1 MPRATLRDMVGRKTL
16 KCGTLVWEFA
26 VPGIGH
32 LLAAG
37 GSEYVFLD
45 TEHSG
50 LGIDTLKSTL
60 QYLEAASIPA
70 LVRPPGRSYENIAR
84 ALDAGAEGLILP
96 MVGSGDEARRIVQC
110 AKYAPLG
117 ERGVALGIAHD
128 RYTGGSV
135 AEKLAAANRR
145 SVIFALVE
153 TREGAEN
160 ADAIAAV
167 DGIDGLWIGHLDL
180 SSSLGIAGQFDHP
193 DYVEAV
199 DRIAKAANDQGK
211 SLGRVVDGADEGA
224 KLYARGFD
232 FVAVGTDTQLYAS
245 ALRAE
250 LTALRAGCE

>member
-1 MPRATLRDMVGRKTL
+1 MPQTTLRDMVGRKTL

-50 LGIDTLKSTL
+50 LGIDALKSTL
-60 QYLEAASIPA
+60 QYLQAASIPA

-96 MVGSGDEARRIVQC
+96 MVASGDDARRIVQC
-110 AKYAPLG
+110 AKYTPMG
-117 ERGVALGIAHD
+117 SRGVALGIAHD
-128 RYTGGSV
+128 AYTSGSV
-135 AEKLAAANRR
+135 ADKLAAANRR

-160 ADAIAAV
+160 ADAIASV

-180 SSSLGIAGQFDHP
+180 SSSLGIPGQFDHP
-193 DYVEAV
+193 DYVDAV
-199 DRIAKAANDQGK
+199 DRIAKAANDHGK
-211 SLGRVVDGADEGA
+211 SLGRVVEGADEGA

-232 FVAVGTDTQLYAS
+232 FIAVGTDTQLYANALGAELV
-245 ALRAE
+245 ALRDA
-250 LTALRAGCE
+250 CD

>member
-1 MPRATLRDMVGRKTL
+1 MHQASLRDLVGRKTL
-16 KCGTLVWEFA
+16 KSGTLVWEFA

-37 GSEYVFLD
+37 GSEFVFLD

-50 LGIDTLKSTL
+50 LGIATLKSTL
-60 QYLEAASIPA
+60 QYLQAASIPA

-110 AKYAPLG
+110 AKYTPMGA
-117 ERGVALGIAHD
+117 RGVALGIAHD
-128 RYTGGSV
+128 RYSSGPV

-145 SVIFALVE
+145 TVLFALVE

-160 ADAIAAV
+160 VDAIASV

-180 SSSLGIAGQFDHP
+180 SASLGIPGQFDHP
-193 DYVEAV
+193 DYVDAV
-199 DRIAKAANDQGK
+199 DRIAKAANQCGI
-211 SLGRVVDGADEGA
+211 SLGRVAEGA
-224 KLYARGFD
+224 EEGAALYARGHD
-232 FVAVGTDTQLYAS
+232 FIAIGTDTQLYTNALRS
-245 ALRAE
+245 ELEALRA
-250 LTALRAGCE
+250 ACE

>member
-1 MPRATLRDMVGRKTL
+1 MHRATLRDMVGNRTL
-16 KCGTLVWEFA
+16 KSGTLVWEFA

-37 GSEYVFLD
+37 GSEFVFLD

-50 LGIDTLKSTL
+50 LGMDSLKSTL

-110 AKYAPLG
+110 AKYAPMG
-117 ERGVALGIAHD
+117 SRGVALGIAHD
-128 RYTGGSV
+128 RYTGGPV
-135 AEKLAAANRR
+135 AEKLAEGNLR
-145 SVIFALVE
+145 SVLFALVE

-160 ADAIAAV
+160 VDAIASV

-180 SSSLGIAGQFDHP
+180 STSLGVPGQFDHP
-193 DYVEAV
+193 DYVSAV
-199 DRIAKAANDQGK
+199 DRIAKAARDYDK
-211 SLGRVVDGADEGA
+211 SLGRMVETPEEGA
-224 KLYARGFD
+224 RLYARGFD
-232 FVAVGTDTQLYAS
+232 FIAIGTDTQLYAN
-245 ALRAE
+245 ALRTE
-250 LTALRAGCE
+250 LAALRAGCE

>member
-1 MPRATLRDMVGRKTL
+1 MVGRKTL

-50 LGIDTLKSTL
+50 LGIDALKSTL
-60 QYLEAASIPA
+60 QYLQAASIPA

-96 MVGSGDEARRIVQC
+96 MVASGDDARRIVQC
-110 AKYAPLG
+110 AKYTPMG
-117 ERGVALGIAHD
+117 SRGVALGIAHD
-128 RYTGGSV
+128 AYTSGSV
-135 AEKLAAANRR
+135 ADKLAAANRR

-160 ADAIAAV
+160 ADAIASV

-180 SSSLGIAGQFDHP
+180 SSSLGIPGQFDHP
-193 DYVEAV
+193 DYVDAV
-199 DRIAKAANDQGK
+199 DRIAKAANDNGK
-211 SLGRVVDGADEGA
+211 SLGRMVEGAGEGA

-232 FVAVGTDTQLYAS
+232 FIAVGTDTQLYANALGAELA
-245 ALRAE
+245 ALRDA
-250 LTALRAGCE
+250 CE

>member
-1 MPRATLRDMVGRKTL
+1 MHRATLRDMVGNRTL
-16 KCGTLVWEFA
+16 KSGTLVWEFA

-37 GSEYVFLD
+37 GSEFVFLD

-50 LGIDTLKSTL
+50 LGMDSLKSTL

-117 ERGVALGIAHD
+117 SRGVALGIAHD
-128 RYTGGSV
+128 RYTSGPV
-135 AEKLAAANRR
+135 AEKLAEGNRR
-145 SVIFALVE
+145 SVLFALVE

-160 ADAIAAV
+160 VDAIASV

-180 SSSLGIAGQFDHP
+180 STSLGIPGQFDHP
-193 DYVEAV
+193 DYVSAV
-199 DRIAKAANDQGK
+199 DRIAKAARDYDK
-211 SLGRVVDGADEGA
+211 SLGRMVETPEEGA
-224 KLYARGFD
+224 LLYARGFD
-232 FVAVGTDTQLYAS
+232 FIAIGTDTQLYAN
-245 ALRAE
+245 ALRTE
-250 LTALRAGCE
+250 LAALRAGCE

>member
-1 MPRATLRDMVGRKTL
+1 MHRATLRDMVGNRTL
-16 KCGTLVWEFA
+16 KPGTLVWEFA

-37 GSEYVFLD
+37 GSEFVFLD

-50 LGIDTLKSTL
+50 LGMDSLKSTL

-110 AKYAPLG
+110 AKYAPMG
-117 ERGVALGIAHD
+117 SRGVALGIAHD
-128 RYTGGSV
+128 RYTGGPV
-135 AEKLAAANRR
+135 AEKLAEGNRR
-145 SVIFALVE
+145 SVLFALVE

-160 ADAIAAV
+160 VDAIASV

-180 SSSLGIAGQFDHP
+180 STSLGVPGQFDHP
-193 DYVEAV
+193 DYVSAV
-199 DRIAKAANDQGK
+199 DRIAKAARDYDK
-211 SLGRVVDGADEGA
+211 SLGRMVETPEEGA
-224 KLYARGFD
+224 RLYARGFD
-232 FVAVGTDTQLYAS
+232 FIAIGTDTQLYAN
-245 ALRAE
+245 ALRTE
-250 LTALRAGCE
+250 LAALRAGCE

>member
-1 MPRATLRDMVGRKTL
+1 MVGRKTL

-84 ALDAGAEGLILP
+84 TLDAGAEGLILP

-128 RYTGGSV
+128 RYTSGSV

-211 SLGRVVDGADEGA
+211 SLGRVVNGADEGA

-232 FVAVGTDTQLYAS
+232 FVAVGTDTQLYAN

>member
-1 MPRATLRDMVGRKTL
+1 MLPATLRDMVGRKTL
-16 KCGTLVWEFA
+16 KSGTLVWEFA

-37 GSEYVFLD
+37 GSDFVFLD

-50 LGIDTLKSTL
+50 LGTDTLKSTL
-60 QYLEAASIPA
+60 QYLQAASIPA
-70 LVRPPGRSYENIAR
+70 LVRPPGRSYEHIAR

-110 AKYAPLG
+110 AKYAPVG
-117 ERGVALGIAHD
+117 ARGVALGIAHD
-128 RYTGGSV
+128 RYTGGPV

-145 SVIFALVE
+145 NVLFALVE

-160 ADAIAAV
+160 ADAIASV

-180 SSSLGIAGQFDHP
+180 TASLGIPGQFDHP
-193 DYVEAV
+193 DYLDAV
-199 DRIAKAANDQGK
+199 DRIAKAASHCGK
-211 SLGRVVDGADEGA
+211 SLGRVVDGAEEGA

-232 FVAVGTDTQLYAS
+232 FIGIGTDTQLYAN

>member
-1 MPRATLRDMVGRKTL
+1 MVGNRTL
-16 KCGTLVWEFA
+16 KSGTLVWEFA

-37 GSEYVFLD
+37 GSEFVFLD

-50 LGIDTLKSTL
+50 LGMDSLKSTL

-117 ERGVALGIAHD
+117 SRGVALGIAHD
-128 RYTGGSV
+128 RYTSGPV
-135 AEKLAAANRR
+135 AEKLAEGNRR
-145 SVIFALVE
+145 SVLFALVE

-160 ADAIAAV
+160 VDAIASV

-180 SSSLGIAGQFDHP
+180 STSLGIPGQFDHP
-193 DYVEAV
+193 DYVSAV
-199 DRIAKAANDQGK
+199 DRIAKAARDYDK
-211 SLGRVVDGADEGA
+211 SLGRMVETPEEGA
-224 KLYARGFD
+224 LLYARGFD
-232 FVAVGTDTQLYAS
+232 FIAIGTDTQLYAN
-245 ALRAE
+245 ALRTE
-250 LTALRAGCE
+250 LAALRAGCE

>member
-1 MPRATLRDMVGRKTL
+1 MPLTTLRDMVGRKTL
-16 KCGTLVWEFA
+16 KSGTLVWEFV

-37 GSEYVFLD
+37 GSEFVFLD

-50 LGIDTLKSTL
+50 IGIDTLKSTL
-60 QYLEAASIPA
+60 QYLEAAAIPA

-110 AKYAPLG
+110 AKYAPMG
-117 ERGVALGIAHD
+117 ARGVALGIAHD
-128 RYTGGSV
+128 RYTGGPV

-145 SVIFALVE
+145 SVLFALVE

-160 ADAIAAV
+160 VDDIASV

-180 SSSLGIAGQFDHP
+180 TSSLGIPGQFDHP
-193 DYVEAV
+193 DYLEAV
-199 DRIAKAANDQGK
+199 DRIAKAARHYGK
-211 SLGRVVDGADEGA
+211 SLGRMVEGA
-224 KLYARGFD
+224 EEGAALYPRGFD
-232 FVAVGTDTQLYAS
+232 FIAVGTDTQLYAN

-250 LTALRAGCE
+250 LTALRSGCE

>member
-1 MPRATLRDMVGRKTL
+1 MHRATLRDMVGNRTL
-16 KCGTLVWEFA
+16 KSGTLVWEFA

-37 GSEYVFLD
+37 GSEFVFLD

-50 LGIDTLKSTL
+50 LGMDSLKSTL

-110 AKYAPLG
+110 AKYAPMG
-117 ERGVALGIAHD
+117 SRGVALGIAHD
-128 RYTGGSV
+128 RYTSGTV
-135 AEKLAAANRR
+135 AEKLAEGNRR
-145 SVIFALVE
+145 SVLFALVE

-160 ADAIAAV
+160 ADAIASV

-180 SSSLGIAGQFDHP
+180 STSLGIPGQFDHP
-193 DYVEAV
+193 DYVTAV
-199 DRIAKAANDQGK
+199 DRIARAARDYDK
-211 SLGRVVDGADEGA
+211 SLGRMVETAEEGA
-224 KLYARGFD
+224 RLYSRGFD
-232 FVAVGTDTQLYAS
+232 FIAIGTDTQLYAN
-245 ALRAE
+245 ALRTE
-250 LTALRAGCE
+250 LAALRAGCE